1 MKVEAIDHL
10 HFCVPDLGR
19 AQALLG
25 TFAGGECT
33 HAYGGDDAW
42 WNCHVVYNSVG
53 LEIMQPVR
61 DGERIVGTKESR
73 RKGVIAVALRV
84 DDLDARVPQAEA
96 LGTTNAL
103 GLRLLQPLSEAGELG
118 RRIATAGEGVH
129 AIVFA
134 VDDLDRGIATAQA
147 AGLRLLTRGG
157 GPGDRPEAEF
167 DAADSWGMT
176 VKLTERRRG

>member
-33 HAYGGDDAW
+33 HA
-42 WNCHVVYNSVG
+42 C
-53 LEIMQPVR
+53 
-61 DGERIVGTKESR
+61 
-73 RKGVIAVALRV
+73 
-84 DDLDARVPQAEA
+84 
-96 LGTTNAL
+96 
-103 GLRLLQPLSEAGELG
+103 
-118 RRIATAGEGVH
+118 
-129 AIVFA
+129 
-134 VDDLDRGIATAQA
+134 GIATAQA

-157 GPGDRPEAEF
+157 NPDDRPEAEF